1 VIICFRDGGFENGG
15 TCLKDGSTDWI
26 IFLPKMR
33 TLKREE
39 GREKGLRT
47 HLCTI
52 SSFPIIAGS

>member
-1 VIICFRDGGFENGG
+1 MVICFGGGGFENGG

-26 IFLPKMR
+26 ILLPKMR
-33 TLKREE
+33 TLKRE

-52 SSFPIIAGS
+52 SSFTIIAGS